1 VDITRR
7 RRNSTMGKNN
17 CIGWTPK
24 ITGKNTQLLFKCEHV
39 THKFVL
45 VIVNETWIVT
55 NKLT

>member
-1 VDITRR
+1 
-7 RRNSTMGKNN
+7 MGKNN